1 MIKARALAGVN
12 RNTEIMGYAADVTGF
27 FLYDSCDRNT
37 DLMLDFAYH
46 SWLKPSLF
54 FSFPFF
60 LFLFFFFPP
69 FIFLLYWII
78 LLEFKNWTSF
88 SGIPDKPELPAQHLV
103 IKLKNKGNEKHI
115 SQYLFPA
122 GLRIVQCPS

>member
-54 FSFPFF
+54 FSF
-60 LFLFFFFPP
+60 LSLFFFFPFYFLALLNY
-69 FIFLLYWII
+69 FIRVQDLDKFLRYSW
-78 LLEFKNWTSF
+78 
-88 SGIPDKPELPAQHLV
+88 
-103 IKLKNKGNEKHI
+103 
-115 SQYLFPA
+115 
-122 GLRIVQCPS
+122 

>member
-37 DLMLDFAYH
+37 DLMLDFVYH

-54 FSFPFF
+54 FSF
-60 LFLFFFFPP
+60 LSLSLFFFSA
-69 FIFLLYWII
+69 FIFLLY
-78 LLEFKNWTSF
+78 
-88 SGIPDKPELPAQHLV
+88 
-103 IKLKNKGNEKHI
+103 
-115 SQYLFPA
+115 
-122 GLRIVQCPS
+122 